1 MESNDNLEQ
10 LLKQMYAQESHY
22 DEDIDTSDIIDEEWT
37 KFEAEHFKNEKTE
50 KNFNSSIFQFFNSS
64 KKIAA
69 FIGILILSGI
79 TYAAIHMI
87 SSNTQS
93 VQEQQTVAV
102 ENAQSSTINAQL
114 SEPADST
121 VLRPMVFENAEL
133 GTILREVAAFY
144 QCEVVYKKEKTKHIR
159 LFFTWD
165 KKQSLDEVIEMFN
178 KFERFHIRQENHK
191 LIIE

>member
-1 MESNDNLEQ
+1 L
-10 LLKQMYAQESHY
+10 
-22 DEDIDTSDIIDEEWT
+22 
-37 KFEAEHFKNEKTE
+37 
-50 KNFNSSIFQFFNSS
+50 

-102 ENAQSSTINAQL
+102 EKVQPSTINAQL

-121 VLRPMVFENAEL
+121 VLQPVVFENSEL
-133 GTILREVAAFY
+133 GTILREVASYY
-144 QCEVVYKKEKTKHIR
+144 QCEVVYKKEKTKRIR

-178 KFERFHIRQENHK
+178 KFERFHIRQENQK
-191 LIIE
+191 LIVE

>member
-1 MESNDNLEQ
+1 MRAVIQRVTHASVTINGQVKSAIQQGFLI
-10 LLKQMYAQESHY
+10 LLGVC
-22 DEDIDTSDIIDEEWT
+22 DEDTMEDVEWLT
-37 KFEAEHFKNEKTE
+37 
-50 KNFNSSIFQFFNSS
+50 

-69 FIGILILSGI
+69 LFIGVLILSGI

-87 SSNTQS
+87 SGNTQS
-93 VQEQQTVAV
+93 VQEEQTVAV
-102 ENAQSSTINAQL
+102 EKVQPSTINAQL

-165 KKQSLDEVIEMFN
+165 KKQTIDNIIDTFN
-178 KFERFHIRQENHK
+178 KFERINITRHDKI
-191 LIIE
+191 LIVE